1 MGSIGIQSSETEVV
15 TIDVLATKSL
25 IETTHVYLDV

>member
-1 MGSIGIQSSETEVV
+1 SETEVV

-25 IETTHVYLDV
+25 IETTHVYLDVR